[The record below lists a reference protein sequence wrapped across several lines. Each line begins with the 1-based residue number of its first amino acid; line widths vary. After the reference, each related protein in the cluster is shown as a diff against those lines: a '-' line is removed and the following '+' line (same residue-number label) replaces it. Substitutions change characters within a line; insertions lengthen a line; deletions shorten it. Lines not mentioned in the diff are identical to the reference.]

1 MVLPQAL
8 YNMLPSMLSQFIS
21 TIKETTLG
29 YVINV
34 QELTFAANQINNQ
47 LLTKPF
53 QVFFILAMTYYVV
66 CFSLTQ
72 LAMWLE
78 RRIAQ
83 KRLGA
88 PVGPAAD
95 GETPLPPSV
104 VAAP

>member
-1 MVLPQAL
+1 
-8 YNMLPSMLSQFIS
+8 MLPTMLSQFIS

-53 QVFFILAMTYYVV
+53 QVFFILAMTFYVV

-72 LAMWLE
+72 LAQWLE
-78 RRIAQ
+78 RRIAY

-88 PVGPAAD
+88 SAIKLA
-95 GETPLPPSV
+95 ESQTSLPST
-104 VAAP
+104 VAANP